1 MTASDPSQNPKS
13 PEGLQHVR
21 DIFSGRRPKPSMLQT
36 IPMDLLEAEEGH
48 VLLSARADER
58 HLNSSGAVHGG
69 FAATVL
75 DTATG
80 CVLRT
85 MLDAQTGMATVD
97 LGVKM
102 LTPVPTDRTLRCRAE
117 VIKLTRRIGVSQASL
132 EDESDRIYAHGTAT
146 YMLFR

>member
-1 MTASDPSQNPKS
+1 MNREN
-13 PEGLQHVR
+13 PEGLQRIR
-21 DIFSGRRPKPSMLQT
+21 DIFSGREPKPSMT
-36 IPMDLLEAEEGH
+36 RTVPIDLVEAEVGH
-48 VLLSARADER
+48 VLLTARAGED
-58 HLNSSGAVHGG
+58 HLNSTGWVHGG

-85 MLDAQTGMATVD
+85 MLDAETGMATVD

-102 LTPVPTDRTLRCRAE
+102 LSPVPRDTVLWSRAE

-132 EDESDRIYAHGTAT
+132 EDGSGRIYAHATAT
-146 YMLFR
+146 YMIFR